1 MKNSLW
7 NIYLFVCAVLM
18 LSFASCGGGE
28 SALHGS
34 AVDSLLHRLS
44 TGRYSS
50 LDALQGAADSLSV
63 MTTDDEAQMIAANS
77 RAYVAMMRMDYATAY
92 DGYSAVSE
100 SSRCAI
106 ERLVADVGLMT
117 VCYRVSENRLFFDH
131 RADALSSIRRINE
144 EVALLGDADR
154 ERFLRA
160 KIEFGIVS
168 ICYFSNLSMQEEKQK
183 ALKYLSQNLEGCDD
197 VQLRL
202 YARMIIANNVRDDI
216 ERLRSLC
223 RGVELAQSN
232 GCRWLE
238 ANYNLLLA
246 ISLRDSLRLK
256 GFKESLPEYAVLLN
270 PGNIPDDALAMSLA
284 LKAADG
290 FREYGDGYM
299 NIEALSV
306 AASCNTE
313 YGRYDDAL
321 LYVESALALVN
332 DYYRR
337 YYPGDAALCGNSLVA
352 YDEGAYAGMEAD
364 GVYDIPE
371 CMLSVRREASC
382 AFAGLGDVEASGINR
397 NAYLELLAGT
407 RLNKHLESRVSIVEE
422 NASELDVL
430 LLVAAL
436 LLLLVLSLSV
446 VAYRRRRRH
455 ELLYSSNLDRLQVV
469 CRRLLSSLSH
479 EVDSKH
485 ALCDMLSNVL
495 NDNLGD
501 FSGVTMFS
509 LAKPLENVPAGVGS
523 FYEFGLQYM
532 NGGEPDVLYVAT
544 EHPLIPEKYSVIS
557 MLVPYVAMAVEEG
570 LRLSDISDERERV
583 QEELRACSIY
593 LAEHKRENLLKRV
606 SVSVVTGMRPYMDR
620 MIRELDALPAVGSS
634 ADAERKLQYI
644 SELADRLDE
653 LNVVLE
659 RWIKMRKGDLNLQVE
674 NFPVADI
681 FGIVEKS
688 RALLERRGIEL
699 VVNNDT
705 SVVKA
710 DKALTLFMVNT
721 LVDNASKFT
730 PKGGVVTV
738 ESTEGD
744 GYVEIAVSD
753 TGVGMSQGDIE
764 RILGE
769 KVYDASEI
777 GKDNTLLQKDRKGG
791 GFGLM
796 NCKGII
802 DKYRKTDSLFS
813 VCSMDIKSTK
823 GKGSRFSFRLP
834 KGVVR
839 AVLVLMMLLP
849 GSAFAGSDLLGRVSA
864 CADSVYFCNVEGEY
878 AQALVHAQNAVEL
891 LNEYYKE
898 NVGGTDTLSLL
909 SGVTSE
915 LKWWR
920 EALFADSLL
929 EGIYYNILDIRN
941 EATVASL
948 ALQHWSAYRFN
959 NYIYTTL
966 YRLVHEDK
974 GIADRYE
981 AAVSRLNYRVAAI
994 ALLFFMLVVVLL
1006 YNIVSYV
1013 RHSVIVRS
1021 NERMLLDVNHRLLQ
1035 VAADRRRAT
1044 DGLLQAIV
1052 DEIYGCM
1059 GENMRMSSVA
1069 MMLRKE
1075 AHGEAVTARAG
1086 EEQQLYGNDNIFML
1100 GVIDSGM
1107 QYTSPDRLRRV
1118 LPLYVVLSGE
1128 RCLIGA
1134 LEVVTMRPLVN
1145 DEILNIELVASYAAS
1160 VAYHALVRVADSYME
1175 LDGMEEETERLR
1187 YEENRLHVQN
1197 MVLDNCLSALKHETV
1212 YYPSRIRE
1220 LAGQALRGGEGSK
1233 AIPAM
1238 GELMEYYASIFGIL
1252 SNCARRELDDRCF
1265 MVSKV
1270 GLQTLFDS
1278 AAAYMKR
1285 RAKRLGLDVTL
1296 SVEPTVAMVSVD
1308 SNLVEYLF
1316 ESLIDAALKV
1326 GKEGALK
1333 LRALDDGGDAVK
1345 VELIDTRREV
1355 ASDELA
1361 DMFMPTFRNLSPD
1374 GTLVGMEYLVAKE
1387 IVRLHEDN
1395 TGHRGSRMEAR
1406 SDVAG
1411 TVILFTLPK

>member
-1 MKNSLW
+1 MKNRLG
-7 NIYLFVCAVLM
+7 NIFIFVCTVLM
-18 LSFASCGGGE
+18 LTLASCGGGE

-44 TGRYSS
+44 TERYSS

-77 RAYVAMMRMDYATAY
+77 RAYVAMMHMDYAMAY
-92 DGYSAVSE
+92 NGYSSVSE

-144 EVALLGDADR
+144 EMALLGDADR

-202 YARMIIANNVRDDI
+202 YARMIIANNVRDDS

-223 RGVELAQSN
+223 RGVELAQSS

-246 ISLRDSLRLK
+246 ISLRDSTRLK
-256 GFKESLPEYAVLLN
+256 GFKEALPEYAVLLN
-270 PGNIPDDALAMSLA
+270 PGNIPDDAFAMSLA

-313 YGRYDDAL
+313 YGRYGDAL
-321 LYVESALALVN
+321 QYVESALALVN

-337 YYPGDAALCGNSLVA
+337 YYPGDAALYGNSLAA

-407 RLNKHLESRVSIVEE
+407 RLNKHLESRVSIAEE

-430 LLVAAL
+430 LLMSAL

-446 VAYRRRRRH
+446 MAYRRRRRH

-479 EVDSKH
+479 EADSKH
-485 ALCDMLSNVL
+485 ALCDMLSKVL

-501 FSGVTMFS
+501 FSGVTLFS
-509 LAKPLENVPAGVGS
+509 LARPLENVPAGVSS

-570 LRLSDISDERERV
+570 MRLSDISDERERA
-583 QEELRACSIY
+583 QEELRAYSIY
-593 LAEHKRENLLKRV
+593 FAEHKRENLLKRV

-674 NFPVADI
+674 NFPVTDI
-681 FGIVEKS
+681 FGIVDKS

-699 VVNNDT
+699 VVDNGA

-730 PKGGVVTV
+730 PQGGVVTV
-738 ESTEGD
+738 ESIEGD

-802 DKYRKTDSLFS
+802 DKYRKTDSLFT

-823 GKGSRFSFRLP
+823 GMGSRFSFRLP
-834 KGVVR
+834 KGIVR

-878 AQALVHAQNAVEL
+878 AQALVHAQSAVDL
-891 LNEYYKE
+891 LNRYYKE

-909 SGVTSE
+909 SGATNE

-929 EGIYYNILDIRN
+929 ESVYYNILDIRN

-948 ALQHWSAYRFN
+948 ALQRWSAYRFN

-974 GIADRYE
+974 GIADRYDV
-981 AAVSRLNYRVAAI
+981 AVSRLNYRVAAI

-1013 RHSVIVRS
+1013 HHSVIVRS
-1021 NERMLLDVNHRLLQ
+1021 NERMLLDVNRRLLQ
-1035 VAADRRRAT
+1035 VVADRRRAT
-1044 DGLLQAIV
+1044 DGLLQTIV
-1052 DEIYGCM
+1052 DEVYGCM
-1059 GENMRMSSVA
+1059 GESMRMSSVA
-1069 MMLRKE
+1069 MMLRKD
-1075 AHGEAVTARAG
+1075 AHGEAVAARAG
-1086 EEQQLYGNDNIFML
+1086 EEQLYGNDNIFML

-1285 RAKRLGLDVTL
+1285 RAKRLGLDVVL
-1296 SVEPTVAMVSVD
+1296 SVEPTTAMVSVD
-1308 SNLVEYLF
+1308 CDLVEYLF

-1326 GKEGALK
+1326 GKDGALK

>member
-1 MKNSLW
+1 MKNRLG
-7 NIYLFVCAVLM
+7 NIFIFVCTVLM
-18 LSFASCGGGE
+18 LTLASCGCGE

-44 TGRYSS
+44 TERYSS
-50 LDALQGAADSLSV
+50 LDALQGAADSLSM

-92 DGYSAVSE
+92 NGYSRVSE

-144 EVALLGDADR
+144 EMALLGDADR

-223 RGVELAQSN
+223 RGVELAQSS

-246 ISLRDSLRLK
+246 ISLRDSIRLK
-256 GFKESLPEYAVLLN
+256 GFKETLPEYAVLLN
-270 PGNIPDDALAMSLA
+270 PGNIPDDAFAMSLA

-290 FREYGDGYM
+290 FGEYGDGYM

-313 YGRYDDAL
+313 YGRYGDAL
-321 LYVESALALVN
+321 QYVESALALVN

-337 YYPGDAALCGNSLVA
+337 YYPGDAALYGNSLAA

-407 RLNKHLESRVSIVEE
+407 RLNKHLESRVSIAEE

-430 LLVAAL
+430 LLMAAL

-479 EVDSKH
+479 EADSKH
-485 ALCDMLSNVL
+485 ALCDMLSKVL

-501 FSGVTMFS
+501 FSGVTLFS
-509 LAKPLENVPAGVGS
+509 LARPLENVPAGVSS
-523 FYEFGLQYM
+523 FYELRLQYM

-570 LRLSDISDERERV
+570 LRLSDISDERERA
-583 QEELRACSIY
+583 QEELRAYSIY

-674 NFPVADI
+674 NFPVTDI
-681 FGIVEKS
+681 FGIVDKS

-699 VVNNDT
+699 VVNNGA

-738 ESTEGD
+738 ESIDGD

-753 TGVGMSQGDIE
+753 TGVGMSQDDIE

-834 KGVVR
+834 KGIVR

-878 AQALVHAQNAVEL
+878 AQALVHAQSAVEL
-891 LNEYYKE
+891 LNGYYKE

-909 SGVTSE
+909 SGATNE

-929 EGIYYNILDIRN
+929 ESVYYNILDIRN

-948 ALQHWSAYRFN
+948 ALQRWSAYRYN

-981 AAVSRLNYRVAAI
+981 TAVSRLNYRVAAI
-994 ALLFFMLVVVLL
+994 ALLFFMLAVILL

-1035 VAADRRRAT
+1035 VAADRRRASG
-1044 DGLLQAIV
+1044 GLLQAIV
-1052 DEIYGCM
+1052 DEVYGCM
-1059 GENMRMSSVA
+1059 GESMRMSCVA
-1069 MMLRKE
+1069 MMLRKD

-1086 EEQQLYGNDNIFML
+1086 EEQLYGNDNIFML

-1145 DEILNIELVASYAAS
+1145 DEILNIELVANYAAS

-1285 RAKRLGLDVTL
+1285 RAKRLGLDVAL
-1296 SVEPTVAMVSVD
+1296 SVEPTTAMVGVD
-1308 SNLVEYLF
+1308 SDLVEYLF
-1316 ESLIDAALKV
+1316 ESLIDAALNV
-1326 GKEGALK
+1326 GKDGALK

>member
-1 MKNSLW
+1 MKNRLG
-7 NIYLFVCAVLM
+7 NIFIFVCTVLM
-18 LSFASCGGGE
+18 LTLASCGCGE

-44 TGRYSS
+44 TERYSS

-92 DGYSAVSE
+92 NGYSRVSE

-144 EVALLGDADR
+144 EMALIGDADR

-246 ISLRDSLRLK
+246 ISLRDSTRLK
-256 GFKESLPEYAVLLN
+256 GFKETLPEYAVLLN
-270 PGNIPDDALAMSLA
+270 PGNIPDDAFAMSLA

-290 FREYGDGYM
+290 FGEYGDGYM

-313 YGRYDDAL
+313 YGRYGDAL
-321 LYVESALALVN
+321 QYVESALALVN

-337 YYPGDAALCGNSLVA
+337 YYPGDAALYSNSLAA

-407 RLNKHLESRVSIVEE
+407 RLNKHLESRVSIAEE

-430 LLVAAL
+430 LLMAAL

-446 VAYRRRRRH
+446 MAYRRRRRH

-479 EVDSKH
+479 EADSKH
-485 ALCDMLSNVL
+485 ALCDMLSKVL

-501 FSGVTMFS
+501 FSGVTLFS
-509 LAKPLENVPAGVGS
+509 LARPLENVPAGVSS
-523 FYEFGLQYM
+523 FYELRLQYM

-570 LRLSDISDERERV
+570 LRLSDISDERERAL
-583 QEELRACSIY
+583 EELRACSIY

-674 NFPVADI
+674 NFPVTDI
-681 FGIVEKS
+681 FGIVDKS

-699 VVNNDT
+699 VVNNGA

-730 PKGGVVTV
+730 PQGGVVTV
-738 ESTEGD
+738 ESIEGD

-878 AQALVHAQNAVEL
+878 AQALVHAQSAVEL
-891 LNEYYKE
+891 LNGYYKE
-898 NVGGTDTLSLL
+898 TVGGTDTLSLL
-909 SGVTSE
+909 SGATNE

-929 EGIYYNILDIRN
+929 ESVYYNILDIRN

-948 ALQHWSAYRFN
+948 ALQRWSAYRFN

-981 AAVSRLNYRVAAI
+981 TAVSRLNYRVAAI
-994 ALLFFMLVVVLL
+994 ALLFFMMAVILL

-1021 NERMLLDVNHRLLQ
+1021 NERMLLDVNRRLLQ
-1035 VAADRRRAT
+1035 VAADRRRASG
-1044 DGLLQAIV
+1044 GLLQAIV
-1052 DEIYGCM
+1052 DEVYGCM
-1059 GENMRMSSVA
+1059 GESMRMSSVA
-1069 MMLRKE
+1069 MMLRKD

-1086 EEQQLYGNDNIFML
+1086 EEQLYGNDNIFML

-1145 DEILNIELVASYAAS
+1145 DEILNIELVANYAAS

-1220 LAGQALRGGEGSK
+1220 LSGQALRGGEESK

-1285 RAKRLGLDVTL
+1285 RAKRLGLDVAL
-1296 SVEPTVAMVSVD
+1296 SVEPTTAMVGVD
-1308 SNLVEYLF
+1308 SDLVEYLF

-1326 GKEGALK
+1326 GKDGALK

>member
-1 MKNSLW
+1 MKNRLG
-7 NIYLFVCAVLM
+7 NIFIFVCTVLM
-18 LSFASCGGGE
+18 LTLASCGCGE

-44 TGRYSS
+44 TERYSS

-92 DGYSAVSE
+92 NGYSRVSE

-223 RGVELAQSN
+223 RGVELAQSC

-246 ISLRDSLRLK
+246 ISLRDSTRLK
-256 GFKESLPEYAVLLN
+256 GFKEALPEYAVLLN
-270 PGNIPDDALAMSLA
+270 PGNIPDDAFAMSLA

-290 FREYGDGYM
+290 FRVYGDGYM

-313 YGRYDDAL
+313 YGRYGDAL
-321 LYVESALALVN
+321 QYVESALALVN

-337 YYPGDAALCGNSLVA
+337 YYPGDAALYGNSLAA

-407 RLNKHLESRVSIVEE
+407 RLNKHFESRVSIAEE

-430 LLVAAL
+430 LLMAAL

-446 VAYRRRRRH
+446 MAYRRRRRH

-479 EVDSKH
+479 EADSKH
-485 ALCDMLSNVL
+485 ALCDMLSKVL

-501 FSGVTMFS
+501 FSGVTLFS
-509 LAKPLENVPAGVGS
+509 LAKPLENVPAGVSS
-523 FYEFGLQYM
+523 FYELRLQYM

-570 LRLSDISDERERV
+570 MRLSDISDERERAL
-583 QEELRACSIY
+583 EKLRACSIY

-674 NFPVADI
+674 NFPVTDI
-681 FGIVEKS
+681 FGIVDKS

-699 VVNNDT
+699 VVNNGA

-730 PKGGVVTV
+730 PQGGVVTV
-738 ESTEGD
+738 ESIEGD

-834 KGVVR
+834 KGIVR

-878 AQALVHAQNAVEL
+878 AQALVHAQSAVEL
-891 LNEYYKE
+891 LNGYYKE

-909 SGVTSE
+909 SGATNE

-929 EGIYYNILDIRN
+929 ESVYYNILDIRN

-948 ALQHWSAYRFN
+948 ALQRWSAYRFN

-981 AAVSRLNYRVAAI
+981 TAVSRLNYRVAAI
-994 ALLFFMLVVVLL
+994 ALLFFMLAVILL

-1021 NERMLLDVNHRLLQ
+1021 NERMLLDVNRRLLQ
-1035 VAADRRRAT
+1035 VVADRRRAT

-1052 DEIYGCM
+1052 DEVYGCM
-1059 GENMRMSSVA
+1059 GESMRMSSVA
-1069 MMLRKE
+1069 MMLRKD

-1086 EEQQLYGNDNIFML
+1086 EEQLYGNDNIFML

-1107 QYTSPDRLRRV
+1107 LYTSPDRLRRV

-1145 DEILNIELVASYAAS
+1145 DEILNIELVANYAAS

-1220 LAGQALRGGEGSK
+1220 LAGQALRGGEESK

-1285 RAKRLGLDVTL
+1285 RAKRLGLDVAL
-1296 SVEPTVAMVSVD
+1296 SVEPTTAMVGVD
-1308 SNLVEYLF
+1308 SDLVEYLF

-1326 GKEGALK
+1326 GKDGALK

>member
-1 MKNSLW
+1 MKNRLG
-7 NIYLFVCAVLM
+7 NIFIFVCTVLM
-18 LSFASCGGGE
+18 LTLASCGCGE

-44 TGRYSS
+44 TERYSS

-92 DGYSAVSE
+92 NGYSRVSE

-144 EVALLGDADR
+144 EMALLGDADR

-223 RGVELAQSN
+223 RGVELAQSS

-246 ISLRDSLRLK
+246 ISLRDSTRLK
-256 GFKESLPEYAVLLN
+256 GFKEALPEYAVLLN
-270 PGNIPDDALAMSLA
+270 PGNIPDDAFAMSLA

-290 FREYGDGYM
+290 FGEYGDGYM

-332 DYYRR
+332 DYYKR
-337 YYPGDAALCGNSLVA
+337 YYPGDMALCGNSLVA

-407 RLNKHLESRVSIVEE
+407 RLNKHLESRVSIAEE

-430 LLVAAL
+430 LLMAAL

-479 EVDSKH
+479 EADSKH
-485 ALCDMLSNVL
+485 ALCDMLSKVL

-501 FSGVTMFS
+501 FSGVTLFS
-509 LAKPLENVPAGVGS
+509 LARPLESVPAGVSS
-523 FYEFGLQYM
+523 FYELRLQYM

-570 LRLSDISDERERV
+570 MRLSDISDERERA
-583 QEELRACSIY
+583 QEELRAYSIY

-634 ADAERKLQYI
+634 ADAGRKLQYI

-674 NFPVADI
+674 NFPVTDI

-699 VVNNDT
+699 VVNNGA

-730 PKGGVVTV
+730 PQGGVVTV
-738 ESTEGD
+738 DSIDGD

-878 AQALVHAQNAVEL
+878 AQALVHAQSAVEL
-891 LNEYYKE
+891 LNGYYKE

-909 SGVTSE
+909 SGATNE

-929 EGIYYNILDIRN
+929 ESVYYNILDIRN

-948 ALQHWSAYRFN
+948 ALQRWSAYRFN

-981 AAVSRLNYRVAAI
+981 TAVSRLNYRVAAI
-994 ALLFFMLVVVLL
+994 ALLFFMLAVILL

-1021 NERMLLDVNHRLLQ
+1021 NERMLLDVNRRLLQ
-1035 VAADRRRAT
+1035 VAADRRRASG
-1044 DGLLQAIV
+1044 GLLQAIV
-1052 DEIYGCM
+1052 DEVYGCM
-1059 GENMRMSSVA
+1059 GESMRMSSVA
-1069 MMLRKE
+1069 MMLRKD

-1086 EEQQLYGNDNIFML
+1086 EEQLYGNDNIFML

-1107 QYTSPDRLRRV
+1107 QYTSPGRLRRV

-1233 AIPAM
+1233 AIPTM

-1285 RAKRLGLDVTL
+1285 RAKRLRLDVTL
-1296 SVEPTVAMVSVD
+1296 SVEPTTAMVSVD
-1308 SNLVEYLF
+1308 SDLVEYLF